1 MARDIEINA
10 RIDNS
15 ALVLRAGAAE
25 DADCV
30 GVLAMQVFLDTYA
43 TEGIRPDLAREVL
56 AGYSPEAFRR
66 RLAQASSRFVLAE
79 RSGHLAGFAEVAL
92 DRPLPDGR
100 PAKGAELVRLY
111 VQGPFHRQG
120 VGTAL
125 LRRAEQLAAAAGE
138 GTMWLTAWE
147 GNHRAVDFWRRR
159 GFQEYGTTVHTIEGR
174 HYGNCLFTK
183 RLTATDRTTPP

>member
-1 MARDIEINA
+1 MARDTEINA
-10 RIDNS
+10 CVDNS
-15 ALVLRAGAAE
+15 ALVLRAGAPE

-66 RLAQASSRFVLAE
+66 RLAQAGSRFVLAE
-79 RSGHLAGFAEVAL
+79 RSGHLAGFAELAL
-92 DRPLPDGR
+92 DRSLPDAR

-111 VQGPFHRQG
+111 VQRPFHRQG

-125 LRRAEQLAAAAGE
+125 LRRAEQLAIGAGE
-138 GTMWLTAWE
+138 ATMWLTAWE
-147 GNHRAVDFWRRR
+147 GNQRALDFWRRR
-159 GFQEYGTTVHTIEGR
+159 GFEERGTTVHTMEARQYSNRI
-174 HYGNCLFTK
+174 FTR
-183 RLTATDRTTPP
+183 RLTATNRTLPP